1 MRKVMILKRKL
12 PVFKNYIMSDIYTK
26 NSVMAYKNHKRSGIF
41 IIKVRYADAGVI
53 IIPYKRVCQNALITP
68 CFLY

>member
-1 MRKVMILKRKL
+1 MILKRNL

-53 IIPYKRVCQNALITP
+53 IIPYKRVYQNTLITP